1 MTNASAPSSE
11 EAPDDT
17 WHTRRHTPLNAGT
30 MLALAVVVGVF
41 GGFSS
46 IIFKAI
52 IAFFR
57 NLFFYADFSLVFNP
71 DIYIA
76 PSIWGIGIIL
86 VPVVGALLV
95 NWITETFAPETRGH
109 GVPEVMNA
117 IYYSQGRMR
126 PTVVIAKALTSAISI
141 GSGGSVGREG
151 PIVQIGSAFG
161 SSLGQVIRMPAR
173 QRVVLVGA
181 GAASAIAA
189 TFNAPIGGLAFAM
202 ELMLV
207 SISARTVTVVAVATV
222 TATYIGRFYSGLE
235 PSFDVP
241 ELVIFENHLVGFFSL
256 LACIPLGAS
265 IGLISAGFIRSIYAL
280 EDWFEARFSNTYVR
294 HALGMLVV
302 GLILYGFLLYAGEYY
317 TGGVGYP
324 TILDVLRRAL
334 TDPLFLGLLFLGK
347 WLATGL
353 TLGSG
358 ASGGVFSPSLFLG
371 ATFGALFGHVM
382 AMLFPTIGIDPV
394 VFAIAGMAGMVA
406 GTTGA
411 VLTAVIMIFEQTGD
425 YAAMLPIIATVS
437 LAYVVRAKLTEES
450 IYTLKLVRRG
460 FSVPQGL
467 QAATSQLHNAGT
479 IMSQSFDLVD
489 AQLARQWEASHEPG
503 QTRRYAV
510 LVRNG
515 LIEGVAHE
523 NLHYLSDPNR
533 AVWAVEER
541 YIKVSEQSRWTTFLR
556 EMQLHDCEVALV
568 MRDRESE
575 QGDDVLGVITH
586 REIAQASRE
595 DADLME

>member
-1 MTNASAPSSE
+1 MTDASTPSADE
-11 EAPDDT
+11 DADP
-17 WHTRRHTPLNAGT
+17 WHNRRHTPLNAGT

-46 IIFKAI
+46 IVFKAI

-71 DIYIA
+71 DIHIA
-76 PSIWGIGIIL
+76 PSTWGIGVIL

-95 NWITETFAPETRGH
+95 NWITEKFAPETRGH

-126 PTVVIAKALTSAISI
+126 PTVVVAKALTSAISI

-161 SSLGQVIRMPAR
+161 SSLGQIVRMPAR

-181 GAASAIAA
+181 GAAAAIAA

-241 ELVIFENHLVGFFSL
+241 ELVIFEQHLVGFVSL

-265 IGLISAGFIRSIYAL
+265 VGVISAGFIRSIYAM
-280 EDWFEARFSNTYVR
+280 EDWFEAHFANTYVR
-294 HALGMLVV
+294 HTLGMFVV
-302 GLILYGFLLYAGEYY
+302 GLMLYGFILYTGEYY
-317 TGGVGYP
+317 IGGVGYP
-324 TILDVLRRAL
+324 TILDVLRRIL

-371 ATFGALFGHVM
+371 ATFGALFGNVM
-382 AMLFPTIGIDPV
+382 LMLFPASGIDPV

-425 YAAMLPIIATVS
+425 YAAMLPIITTVS

-467 QAATSQLHNAGT
+467 QAATSHLHNAGT

-489 AQLARQWEASHEPG
+489 AGLARQWESSHEPG

-510 LVRNG
+510 LVRDG
-515 LIEGVAHE
+515 EIEGVAHE

-533 AVWAVEER
+533 AVWAIESR
-541 YIKVSEQSRWTTFLR
+541 YTRISEKTSWTVLLR
-556 EMQLHDCEVALV
+556 DMHSHGCEVALV
-568 MRDRESE
+568 MRDPLSLRAE
-575 QGDDVLGVITH
+575 DVLGVITH
-586 REIAQASRE
+586 REIARASRE
-595 DADLME
+595 DAHLLE